1 MNLDASLIEW
11 ITGRVLEGVARPDA
25 ANPPALTFLLRRY
38 GATRRDDLRDAL
50 ELTLDWATSE
60 LPRLERAG
68 DRAGWLIVF
77 AEAAAMS
84 DSPALRDAAAVLV
97 LRLRGEW
104 RAATRVDDSM
114 RSIAACLAAANLCDS
129 RQLVPDAI
137 DELERIVGVAYQP
150 GEGMADAIGAPVFAR
165 GDLGGQVC
173 AAGALLTAHA
183 LTGRL
188 PYAML
193 AEELM
198 HGARRTWWDAEKGGF
213 LPTAPFAPNC
223 EAALVL
229 CRLTALHRDAEYR
242 DAAVVAVDAD
252 YAADAERTLL
262 AQVSTLADRGKDTAL
277 FGLALDEL
285 LRLR

>member
-1 MNLDASLIEW
+1 VDLDASLIDW
-11 ITGRVLEGVARPDA
+11 ITGRVLEGLACPDA
-25 ANPPALTFLLRRY
+25 GRPAALTFLLRRY
-38 GATRRDDLRDAL
+38 AATRRDDLRDAL

-60 LPRLERAG
+60 LPRLERSD
-68 DRAGWLIVF
+68 DRAGWLTVF
-77 AEAAAMS
+77 AEAAALS
-84 DSPALRDAAAVLV
+84 GSGALRDAAAGLV
-97 LRLRGEW
+97 ARLRGEW

-114 RSIAACLAAANLCDS
+114 RSIAACLAAVDVCDS

-150 GEGMADAIGAPVFAR
+150 GEGMAQAIGAPAFAR

-173 AAGALLTAHA
+173 AAGALLAAHA

-198 HGARRTWWDAEKGGF
+198 QGARRTWWDAGKGGF
-213 LPTAPFAPNC
+213 LPAASFAPNC

-242 DAAVVAVDAD
+242 DAAVVVVDAD
-252 YAADAERTLL
+252 YVADAERTLL
-262 AQVSTLADRGKDTAL
+262 AQVSTLSERGLDAAL